1 MQYKLVIE
9 GRLSGLN
16 DYQYKCRSHWSK
28 GNELKRHEIGVVS
41 AYILTQ
47 LRNTHIEKK
56 VRVHYTWYEK
66 NKMRDLD
73 NISSFGRK
81 VIQDALVE
89 MGILKDDGWEYV
101 VGFTDTFAIDKE
113 NPRIEVLI
121 EEVGD

>member
-1 MQYKLVIE
+1 MQYKLIIE

-47 LRNTHIEKK
+47 LRNVHINKK

-66 NKMRDLD
+66 DRMRDLD

-89 MGILKDDGWEYV
+89 MKVLEDDGWKHV
-101 VGFTDTFAIDKE
+101 VGFTDNFEVDKQ
-113 NPRIEVLI
+113 NPRIEVVI
-121 EEVGD
+121 EEIED